1 MAIIVRLEHIV
12 DAIDALDDEWQTYL
26 DRETGEIVV
35 VTAED
40 RQLLEDEEEPD
51 LEDYPEWHRKAI
63 EKAVQVE
70 SDPDRFLA
78 LPDRF
83 EVHEWD
89 MMRRFADVVDDEIQR
104 RELLHAVHGSG
115 AFRMFR
121 ATINRLGLHDQWFH
135 YRDERFREMAKAWLE
150 DNGIA
155 FTEGTRNGAETQA

>member
-1 MAIIVRLEHIV
+1 MAIIVRLEHVV

-35 VTAED
+35 VTEED
-40 RQLLEDEEEPD
+40 RQLVEDEEEPD
-51 LEDYPEWHRKAI
+51 LEDYPEWHRNAI
-63 EKAVQVE
+63 AKAVQVE

-78 LPDRF
+78 LPDKF

-89 MMRRFADVVDDEIQR
+89 MMRRFADVVDNESQR
-104 RELLHAVHGSG
+104 RELLHAIHGSG

-121 ATINRLGLHDQWFH
+121 ATINRLGLRDQWFD
-135 YRDERFREMAKAWLE
+135 YRAERFRELAKAWLE

-155 FTEGTRNGAETQA
+155 FTDGTRNGAETQA